1 MLLFGERE
9 TFDPRECERWK
20 KMLKMLKMFMNKE
33 MCSSNLLMIGSRLK
47 RHPV

>member
-9 TFDPRECERWK
+9 TFDPRECEMWK
-20 KMLKMLKMFMNKE
+20 KMLRMFMNKE